1 MKQRAVTELQIKQIL
16 DAPEKVVKSFDGTY
30 EAVGNL
36 QNRHIRIKYKIQE
49 NYIKIITVM

>member
-1 MKQRAVTELQIKQIL
+1 MKQRAVTELQVSQVL
-16 DAPEKVVKSFDGTY
+16 DAPEKIIKSFDGTH

>member
-1 MKQRAVTELQIKQIL
+1 MKQRAVTELQVRQVL
-16 DAPEKVVKSFDGTY
+16 DAPEKNIKSFDGTY

-36 QNRHIRIKYKIQE
+36 QNRHVRIKYKIQE